1 LIAARWAGPAI
12 FRACCRCTRSARR
25 SSPAAIFPAAEAYRL
40 GAVEKV
46 VPRADLVGEARAFC
60 AVIASKSRKALV
72 IAKEALNGLEPR
84 DVDRGYRWEQGF
96 TLEMYMHEDSQKS
109 RDAFVETGKVAK
121 F

>member
-1 LIAARWAGPAI
+1 M
-12 FRACCRCTRSARR
+12 
-25 SSPAAIFPAAEAYRL
+25 
-40 GAVEKV
+40 
-46 VPRADLVGEARAFC
+46 
-60 AVIASKSRKALV
+60 

-109 RDAFVETGKVAK
+109 RDEFVETGRAAK

>member
-1 LIAARWAGPAI
+1 MTFTYLPTTAQHMV
-12 FRACCRCTRSARR
+12 S
-25 SSPAAIFPAAEAYRL
+25 
-40 GAVEKV
+40 
-46 VPRADLVGEARAFC
+46 
-60 AVIASKSRKALV
+60 LV

-109 RDAFVETGKVAK
+109 RDAFVETGKAAS